1 MEVKRTCDHC
11 KHCRDR
17 GGYYWCRQF
26 KIEVFED
33 DYCSF
38 GGDLQPEH
46 DDEDKAYEQ
55 AKEKRLEGW
64 M

>member
-38 GGDLQPEH
+38 GADIPEEDEW
-46 DDEDKAYEQ
+46 DDRKVIHETD
-55 AKEKRLEGW
+55 R
-64 M
+64 